1 MNLSFYRKH
10 FNLINDDIPNDKN
23 SYEMGLVVVL
33 HYLMVVL
40 LNLYHILRRIKVI
53 N

>member
-10 FNLINDDIPNDKN
+10 FNLINDDIPNTKIAMNGFGGSITLPNGSSID
-23 SYEMGLVVVL
+23 
-33 HYLMVVL
+33 
-40 LNLYHILRRIKVI
+40 LYHILRRIKVI